1 MGVARRAAARARR
14 WARRQGGTLLRR
26 IGALPEGM
34 PDGLGDDA
42 RLRQTVLPQRVF
54 VYYSETR
61 TNLYQ
66 LRQWYEP
73 LRALD
78 RVHPVVLVLAD
89 SRVAAVVEK
98 EAGLPHV
105 VVARSATLDHLVA
118 SGDVALFLYVG
129 HHPGNFTAMRVTTAV
144 HVYLSH
150 GESDKRVSVS
160 NQIKAYDY
168 AFVAGQ
174 GAIDRL
180 QDNVILFD
188 AAAHL
193 VPIGRPQLDYLGLE
207 PAGGPVPDGDSGE
220 PGARGPRGAGDRVT
234 VLYAPTWEGGQG
246 TVAYS
251 SILSHGVPLV
261 RALLADDRFRVVYR
275 PHPRTGISSTEYLKG
290 SAAVAALVEQAAAAD
305 PAVGHR
311 VDAAPSPQAAFA
323 DADVLVA
330 DVSAMPM
337 DWLASGRPLLITVPQ
352 TPTAVAAATRL
363 LRTVPRLDLPDLA
376 DVADRVYREAV
387 EDPSHADRLALVDYY
402 FGDTTPGVA
411 TRRFVEA
418 CTTVIATRDVAVAA
432 LPDGSTPGVPR
443 RPASPGA
450 EAGTAGTGSL
460 ENVHDAERED

>member
-1 MGVARRAAARARR
+1 MRVARRAAARVRR

-207 PAGGPVPDGDSGE
+207 GADGTAPHGSSS
-220 PGARGPRGAGDRVT
+220 ARGAGERVT

-261 RALLADDRFRVVYR
+261 RALLADGRFRVVYR
-275 PHPRTGISSTEYLKG
+275 PHPRTGISSTEYLQG
-290 SAAVAALVEQAAAAD
+290 SAAVVTLVEQAAAAD

-376 DVADRVYREAV
+376 DVADRVFREAV
-387 EDPSHADRLALVDYY
+387 EDPSRAERLALVDYY

-418 CTTVIATRDVAVAA
+418 CTTVIATRDAAVAA

-443 RPASPGA
+443 RSVSPGD
-450 EAGTAGTGSL
+450 EAGSAGTGGL
-460 ENVHDAERED
+460 EVVNDAERED